1 MIISFFFPGNV
12 NLSAVTPVPLTW
24 TSCHLLYLAWKCIL
38 FPITIY
44 LPCLSLIVYVFFSW
58 NHDWVLLWQFGLK
71 MLSGGKIIN
80 MDQYSLTCAMSQ
92 VASLHFYPIHLS
104 SITEFCRRL
113 CFKISV
119 GMIFF
124 FFWEPQSSLGYHQT
138 KNSEDSKADS
148 RAVLSRLA
156 GDCLQVGVQYGIIGE
171 SSCCN
176 KDGLTLHQFLFSLQ

>member
-1 MIISFFFPGNV
+1 MLPWGGSFATWSKSAILAQIKEQDWCQTCTTTSCHLLPMIISFFFPGNV

-24 TSCHLLYLAWKCIL
+24 MSCHLLYLAWKYSFSYHYLSALSISNCVL
-38 FPITIY
+38 F
-44 LPCLSLIVYVFFSW
+44 FFSW

-124 FFWEPQSSLGYHQT
+124 FFLRATILSWLSS
-138 KNSEDSKADS
+138 D
-148 RAVLSRLA
+148 
-156 GDCLQVGVQYGIIGE
+156 
-171 SSCCN
+171 
-176 KDGLTLHQFLFSLQ
+176 